1 MEHARGASTLTD
13 AFDHYCS
20 VFRVQYS
27 FQSEKKRREE
37 DAASREGRHLE
48 GNCEPAMHHW
58 RDNQ

>member
-27 FQSEKKRREE
+27 FQNEKKKMQLIVK
-37 DAASREGRHLE
+37 D
-48 GNCEPAMHHW
+48 
-58 RDNQ
+58 DI